1 MEVNRSGGAG
11 PDRAAGRRD
20 RGPRGSR
27 SDFGG
32 DLVEAF
38 RAAGSG
44 LRHAL
49 QTQRNLRVQCGL
61 AAVALGAG
69 LVLGVS
75 AAEMALL
82 LLACGLVL
90 GLELVN
96 TGVEALVDALWPRP
110 SEVARRAKDTAA
122 AAVVVG
128 AACAAGA
135 GALILGPV
143 LLVRLGVAGSWLP
156 VAVAGLGVL
165 AAVAGA
171 SWRWWRAPSRPVEAP
186 RSGVVE
192 SSSRGR

>member
-1 MEVNRSGGAG
+1 M
-11 PDRAAGRRD
+11 
-20 RGPRGSR
+20 
-27 SDFGG
+27 
-32 DLVEAF
+32 
-38 RAAGSG
+38 
-44 LRHAL
+44 
-49 QTQRNLRVQCGL
+49 
-61 AAVALGAG
+61 AV
-69 LVLGVS
+69 
-75 AAEMALL
+75 L

-96 TGVEALVDALWPRP
+96 TGVETLVDALWPHP

-135 GALILGPV
+135 GTLILGPA
-143 LLVRLGVAGSWLP
+143 LLVRLGMGGGWLP

-165 AAVAGA
+165 AAFAGA

-192 SSSRGR
+192 SGSRGR